1 MDIRKQNFT
10 VRLTKQQKRSPRK
23 VVLSPS
29 LEVFKTQLE
38 NPKQLDLNSVLTL
51 LRAGGLTVGTQAEL
65 MWEFIET

>member
-10 VRLTKQQKRSPRK
+10 VRLTKQQNRSPRE
-23 VVLSPS
+23 VVSSPS

-51 LRAGGLTVGTQAEL
+51 LRAGGLTVDTL
-65 MWEFIET
+65 N